1 MHLLVVFHETSLL
14 TSQIIL
20 NAIYRIFECLGVCA
34 APLGL
39 DNVLTIALPPLTQW
53 ATIVLPLTGHDKDTP
68 SGCNNR
74 SPLRERW
81 VKRNTYCF
89 SPVGATQPG

>member
-1 MHLLVVFHETSLL
+1 MKRQGDSIV
-14 TSQIIL
+14 
-20 NAIYRIFECLGVCA
+20 
-34 APLGL
+34 
-39 DNVLTIALPPLTQW
+39 NVSFLARRRRNRKAFNHKRHAQW

-81 VKRNTYCF
+81 VKRNPNCF
-89 SPVGATQPG
+89 SPVGAAQLGWDFKSRLDFRKTEALGDTIF